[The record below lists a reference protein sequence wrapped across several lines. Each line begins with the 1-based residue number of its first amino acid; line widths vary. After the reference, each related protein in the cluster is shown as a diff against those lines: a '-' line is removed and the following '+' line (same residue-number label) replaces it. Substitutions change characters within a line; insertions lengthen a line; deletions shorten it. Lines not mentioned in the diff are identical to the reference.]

1 MDKFEKQK
9 AEQEKEAAEKAA
21 AEEEAAKMKAAKEED
36 GGISAAMHEKGGSE
50 EKSPIEEAK
59 HVLTKLTKTLEEAKK
74 FAYETM
80 LSRKTPAGQ
89 KEISQEEREVEDAR
103 NLIKGSGFEDK

>member
-9 AEQEKEAAEKAA
+9 KEQEEDET
-21 AEEEAAKMKAAKEED
+21 EEEAAKMKAAKEED
-36 GGISAAMHEKGGSE
+36 GGISAAVREKGGFE

-59 HVLTKLTKTLEEAKK
+59 NVLTKLTKTLDEAKK
-74 FAYETM
+74 FAFETM
-80 LSRKTPAGQ
+80 LSGKTPAGQ
-89 KEISQEEREVEDAR
+89 KEISQEEREIEDAR